1 MGLFFY
7 TQKGSIIS
15 TVVLPTTEIIEPHF
29 WLFVN
34 CSGLMKSHN
43 LERTKLVLSIFI
55 FKAMRI
61 LNLKFSKFRKPKA
74 LRLITLMR
82 LLVASSL
89 AFEQGSSSAIDNHL
103 IFVFQ
108 KGLKSSLKDG
118 IYTAKRLL
126 NEIKEMVGLFLL
138 KVKE

>member
-1 MGLFFY
+1 
-7 TQKGSIIS
+7 
-15 TVVLPTTEIIEPHF
+15 
-29 WLFVN
+29 
-34 CSGLMKSHN
+34 
-43 LERTKLVLSIFI
+43 
-55 FKAMRI
+55 
-61 LNLKFSKFRKPKA
+61 
-74 LRLITLMR
+74 MR

-103 IFVFQ
+103 IFVCQ

-118 IYTAKRLL
+118 MYTAKRLL

>member
-1 MGLFFY
+1 
-7 TQKGSIIS
+7 
-15 TVVLPTTEIIEPHF
+15 
-29 WLFVN
+29 
-34 CSGLMKSHN
+34 MKSHN

-61 LNLKFSKFRKPKA
+61 LNLKFSKLRKPKA
-74 LRLITLMR
+74 LCLRTLMR
-82 LLVASSL
+82 LLVDSSL

-118 IYTAKRLL
+118 MYTAKRLL